1 MPGKVKD
8 DVETKV
14 NNNNNNNNSNNAHV
28 DVSVVH
34 TDMDVELQNFVKT
47 AAIRAMKGFEKGE
60 LQ

>member
-1 MPGKVKD
+1 MPGKGKD

-14 NNNNNNNNSNNAHV
+14 NNNNNNNNNNAHV
-28 DVSVVH
+28 DLSVVH

-47 AAIRAMKGFEKGE
+47 TAVRAIKGFEKGE